1 MEVAVT
7 KAHLTGKQEAAAST
21 EPSTHRSTGLGH
33 PALEVGCDGRI
44 FFLTLNSEI
53 CLSAFH

>member
-7 KAHLTGKQEAAAST
+7 KVHLTGKQEAAAST

-33 PALEVGCDGRI
+33 PALEVGCEGRI
-44 FFLTLNSEI
+44 FF
-53 CLSAFH
+53 